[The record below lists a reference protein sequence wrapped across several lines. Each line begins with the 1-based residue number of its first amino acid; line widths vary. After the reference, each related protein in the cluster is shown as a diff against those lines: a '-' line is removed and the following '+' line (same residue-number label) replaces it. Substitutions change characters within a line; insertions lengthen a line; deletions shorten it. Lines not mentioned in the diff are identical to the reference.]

1 MERECSSL
9 TKLLSVIKTTKKSL
23 DICVYAIT
31 LNQIINECIKL
42 HKNNVI
48 IRIITNGNNE
58 TYGYRFTNRN
68 NDQMVHKNK
77 FNSLQRAGIEIRLVS
92 LRHGYM
98 HNKFAIIDNHLL
110 INGSLNWTK
119 NAIFNNYEDVIITSQ
134 RLLVSVYLNKFNE
147 FWDSLSDN

>member
-1 MERECSSL
+1 
-9 TKLLSVIKTTKKSL
+9 LSVIKTTKKSL

-58 TYGYRFTNRN
+58 TYGYRLRNGN
-68 NDQMVHKNK
+68 NDQIIHKK
-77 FNSLQRAGIEIRLVS
+77 KLKSLQRVGIEIRLVS

-98 HNKFAIIDNHLL
+98 HNKFAIIDSHLL

-119 NAIFNNYEDVIITSQ
+119 NAIFNNFEDVIITSERQ
-134 RLLVSVYLNKFNE
+134 LVSVYLNKFNE
-147 FWDSLSDN
+147 FWDSLSHN